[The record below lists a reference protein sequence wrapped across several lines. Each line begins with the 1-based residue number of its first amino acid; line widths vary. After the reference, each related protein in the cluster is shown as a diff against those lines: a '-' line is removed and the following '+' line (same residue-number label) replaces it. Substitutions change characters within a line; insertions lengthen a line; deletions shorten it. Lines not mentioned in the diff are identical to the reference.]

1 MFECV
6 SIYSSWS
13 EFIVTKQL
21 DKIKTNIE
29 KFEVKSCEIN
39 FVQVI
44 SKKKNFIQV
53 KKLLFSIQIYISCIL
68 IQCS

>member
-44 SKKKNFIQV
+44 SKKKTLFKLKNYYFRYKFIF
-53 KKLLFSIQIYISCIL
+53 LAF
-68 IQCS
+68 